1 MATTYFSKRNL
12 QFLLHEVFKAD
23 ELTKYDYFSA
33 HDRETFNLVL
43 DSATYIADTF
53 MHPYLKEMDRN
64 QPELKN
70 GQVTVHPKVR
80 EYLKAMGDAGL
91 IGAGFS
97 FEHGGQQ
104 LPEMI
109 SSCVGFIL
117 MAANNGMMYTGLT
130 SGAAHLITSF
140 GLPALSD
147 FYVPNML
154 DGTWQGTM
162 ALTEPQAGSSL
173 SDVTTSATPL
183 SDSESVTLGEVPLL
197 DQPGSYKIKG
207 QKVFIS
213 AGDHNA
219 TDNIVHLMLARIDG
233 APKGTKGISL
243 FVVPKYRPDG
253 KGGFVDNDVAS
264 TGIYHK
270 MGQKGVPA
278 MHLTMGS
285 NDNTI
290 GYLVGEPH
298 QGLPYMFQMMNEAR
312 IGVGMTAA
320 GIATAAFY
328 AALQYAK
335 ERPQSRRLNQKNHLD
350 APQTP
355 IINHPDVRRML
366 LFQKAV
372 TEGSLALLLEA
383 ARLFDISQVAEGD
396 EKENAFLLLDLLMP
410 VAKSYPSEM
419 GVQSVSQSVQTF
431 GGYGF
436 TEDFPVEQLYRDI
449 RITPIYEGTTGIQA
463 QDLLGRK
470 MTMKGGKAPLLLFA
484 EINRTIAEASTSD
497 ELKPY
502 ADQLTAELK
511 RTQEIMASLIP
522 HAQKGDIERYLSDAT
537 LFLEFFGIVVVAWQ
551 WLKQAVIAKQMLL
564 TQNPQG
570 DDLIFYEGKIHTMK
584 FFFHYEVP
592 KTLGLAQRLK
602 DTEVLTIVSEK
613 ELAL

>member
-12 QFLLHEVFKAD
+12 QFLLHEVFKAE
-23 ELTKYDYFSA
+23 ELTKYEYFSA

-43 DSATYIADTF
+43 DSATYIADTL
-53 MHPYLKEMDRN
+53 MHPYLKDVDKN
-64 QPELKN
+64 QPELTN
-70 GQVTVHPKVR
+70 GQVTVHPKIK

-104 LPEMI
+104 LPEML

-140 GLPALSD
+140 GSPELNEL
-147 FYVPNML
+147 YVPNL
-154 DGTWQGTM
+154 LAGTWQGTM

-183 SDSESVTLGEVPLL
+183 PDS
-197 DQPGSYKIKG
+197 QPGMAAYQIKG

-213 AGDHNA
+213 AGDHDA
-219 TDNIVHLMLARIDG
+219 TENIIHLMLARIDG

-243 FVVPKYRPDG
+243 FIVPKYRPDEQG
-253 KGGFVDNDVAS
+253 RFVDNDVIS
-264 TGIYHK
+264 TGVYHK

-312 IGVGMTAA
+312 IGVGMTAT
-320 GIATAAFY
+320 GIATAAYY
-328 AALQYAK
+328 AALEYAR
-335 ERPQSRRLNQKNHLD
+335 ERPQSRRLNNKNQLD

-372 TEGSLALLLEA
+372 TEGSLSLLLEA
-383 ARLFDISQVAEGD
+383 ARLYDISEVAEGE

-419 GVQSVSQSVQTF
+419 GVQSVSQSLQTF
-431 GGYGF
+431 GGYGY

-470 MTMKGGKAPLLLFA
+470 MTMKGGKAPQLLFA
-484 EINRTIAEASTSD
+484 EMSKLIAEASTFD

-502 ADQLTAELK
+502 ADQLGAELK
-511 RTQEIMASLIP
+511 RVQEVMMSLLP
-522 HAQKGDIERYLSDAT
+522 HAQEGNIERYLSDAT
-537 LFLEFFGIVVVAWQ
+537 LFLELFGIVVVAWQ
-551 WLKQAVIAKQMLL
+551 WLKQAVVAKQTLV
-564 TQNPQG
+564 TRNPQG

-584 FFFHYEVP
+584 FYFHYEVP
-592 KTLGLAQRLK
+592 KTLGLAVRLK

>member
-12 QFLLHEVFKAD
+12 HFLLHEVFKAE
-23 ELTKYDYFSA
+23 ELTKYEYFSA
-33 HDRETFNLVL
+33 HDRETFNMVL
-43 DSATYIADTF
+43 DSAAYIADTL
-53 MHPYLKEMDRN
+53 MYPYLKEIDKN

-70 GQVTVHPKVR
+70 GQVTVHPKIK
-80 EYLKAMGDAGL
+80 EYLQAMGESGL

-109 SSCVGFIL
+109 SSSASFIL

-130 SGAAHLITSF
+130 SGAAHLITAF
-140 GLPALSD
+140 GSPQLSER
-147 FYVPNML
+147 YVPNL
-154 DGTWQGTM
+154 LTGTWQGTM

-183 SDSESVTLGEVPLL
+183 PNGI
-197 DQPGSYKIKG
+197 PGAYKIKG

-213 AGDHNA
+213 AGDHDA
-219 TDNIVHLMLARIDG
+219 ADNIIHLMLARIDG

-243 FVVPKYRPDG
+243 FVVPKYRQDEQG
-253 KGGFVDNDVAS
+253 NFVDNDVVS
-264 TGIYHK
+264 TGVYHK

-312 IGVGMTAA
+312 IGVGMTATA
-320 GIATAAFY
+320 IATAAYY

-335 ERPQSRRLNQKNHLD
+335 ERPQSRRLNEKNLLD
-350 APQTP
+350 APQTF

-366 LFQKAV
+366 LFQKSV
-372 TEGSLALLLEA
+372 VEGSLSLLLEA
-383 ARLFDISQVAEGD
+383 ARLYDISQVAEGD

-470 MTMKGGKAPLLLFA
+470 MTMKGGKAPQLLFA
-484 EINRTIAEASTSD
+484 EMSKTIADATSLD
-497 ELKPY
+497 DLKPY
-502 ADQLTAELK
+502 AESLTAELK
-511 RTQEIMASLIP
+511 RTQDVMQSLMP
-522 HAQKGDIERYLSDAT
+522 HAQKGDVERYLADAT
-537 LFLEFFGIVVVAWQ
+537 LFLEMFGIVVVAWQ
-551 WLKQAVIAKQMLL
+551 WLKQAIVAKQALL
-564 TQNPQG
+564 TKNPAG
-570 DDLIFYEGKIHTMK
+570 DELAFYEGKIHTMK

-592 KTLGLAQRLK
+592 KTLGLAQRLT
-602 DTEVLTIVSEK
+602 DTEVLTIVTEK

>member
-1 MATTYFSKRNL
+1 MYSYFSKRNL
-12 QFLLHEVFKAD
+12 QFLLHEVFQAD
-23 ELTKYDYFSA
+23 DLTKYPYFSA
-33 HDRETFNLVL
+33 HDRGTFDMAI
-43 DSATYIADTF
+43 DSAVQIADTL
-53 MHPYLKEMDRN
+53 MYPYVREVDRN

-70 GQVTVHPKVR
+70 GQVTVHPKIK
-80 EYLKAMGDAGL
+80 EFIKAMGDAGL

-97 FEHGGQQ
+97 FENGGQQ
-104 LPEMI
+104 LPELI
-109 SSCVGFIL
+109 NSSIGFIL

-130 SGAAHLITSF
+130 AGSANLIASF
-140 GLPALSD
+140 GNDELVSK
-147 FYVPNML
+147 YVPNML
-154 DGTWQGTM
+154 SGEWQGTM

-173 SDVTTSATPL
+173 SDVMTSATPQA
-183 SDSESVTLGEVPLL
+183 D
-197 DQPGSYKIKG
+197 GSYKIKG

-213 AGDHNA
+213 AGDHDA
-219 TDNIVHLMLARIDG
+219 ADNIIHLMLARIDG

-243 FVVPKYRPDG
+243 FVVPKFRDAADG
-253 KGGFVDNDVAS
+253 TGKIDNDVTS
-264 TGIYHK
+264 TGVYHK
-270 MGQKGVPA
+270 MGQRGVPA
-278 MHLTMGS
+278 MHLTMGER
-285 NDNTI
+285 DDCV
-290 GYLVGEPH
+290 GYLVGQPH

-320 GIATAAFY
+320 GIATAAY
-328 AALQYAK
+328 HAALQYAR
-335 ERPQSRRLNQKNHLD
+335 ERPQSRRLNQKNALD
-350 APQTP
+350 APQTA

-383 ARLFDISQVAEGD
+383 ARQFDIAHAAEGE
-396 EKENAFLLLDLLMP
+396 EKETAQLLVEILMP
-410 VAKSYPSEM
+410 MAKTYPSEM

-470 MTMKGGKAPLLLFA
+470 MTMKGGKAALLLMQ
-484 EINRTIAEASTSD
+484 EIGKTIADAQSHD

-502 ADQLTAELK
+502 ATALKAELG
-511 RTQEIMASLIP
+511 RIQEVMQALMP
-522 HAQKGDIERYLSDAT
+522 HAGSGDIERYLSDAT
-537 LFLEFFGIVVVAWQ
+537 LFLEQMGIVVVAWQ
-551 WLKQAVIAKQMLL
+551 WLKQGIVAKQAIL

-570 DDLIFYEGKIHTMK
+570 DALTFYEGKLHTMK

-592 KTLGLAQRLK
+592 KTLGLAARLR

>member
-12 QFLLHEVFKAD
+12 HFLLHEVFKAE

-33 HDRETFNLVL
+33 HDQETFNLVL
-43 DSATYIADTF
+43 DSATHIADTL
-53 MHPYLKEMDRN
+53 MHPYLREIDKN
-64 QPELKN
+64 QPELRN
-70 GQVTVHPKVR
+70 GQVKVHPKVR
-80 EYLKAMGDAGL
+80 EYLSAMGEAGL

-130 SGAAHLITSF
+130 AGAAHLITSF
-140 GLPALSD
+140 GSPELIEA
-147 FYVPNML
+147 YVPQLLN
-154 DGTWQGTM
+154 GTWQGTM

-183 SDSESVTLGEVPLL
+183 ADESTETAG
-197 DQPGSYKIKG
+197 QPGAYKLNG
-207 QKVFIS
+207 QKVFIT
-213 AGDHNA
+213 AGDHDA
-219 TDNIVHLMLARIDG
+219 VDNIIHLVLGRIDG

-243 FVVPKYRPDG
+243 FVVPKYRSSEHGNP
-253 KGGFVDNDVAS
+253 VDNDVVS
-264 TGIYHK
+264 TGVYHK

-285 NDNTI
+285 SDNTI
-290 GYLVGEPH
+290 GYLVGETN
-298 QGLPYMFQMMNEAR
+298 QGLSYMFQMMNEAR

-320 GIATAAFY
+320 AIATAAYY
-328 AALQYAK
+328 AALQYAR
-335 ERPQSRRLNQKNHLD
+335 ERPQSRRLNEKRQLD
-350 APQTP
+350 VPQTA

-366 LFQKAV
+366 LFQKSV
-372 TEGSLALLLEA
+372 TEGSLSLLLEA
-383 ARLFDISQVAEGD
+383 ARLYDISQVAKGE
-396 EKENAFLLLDLLMP
+396 EQENAFLLLDLLMP

-470 MTMKGGKAPLLLFA
+470 MTMKGGKAPQLLVA
-484 EINRTIAEASTSD
+484 EVGRTIAEAGTYD
-497 ELKPY
+497 ALKPY
-502 ADQLTAELK
+502 ADKLVAELK
-511 RTQEIMASLIP
+511 RMQEVMASLLP
-522 HAQKGDIERYLSDAT
+522 HAQKGDMERYLSDAT
-537 LFLEFFGIVVVAWQ
+537 LFLELFGIVLIAWQ
-551 WLKQAVIAKQMLL
+551 WLKQAVVAEQALL
-564 TQNPQG
+564 TKNPQG
-570 DDLIFYEGKIHTMK
+570 DELAFYEGKLHTMK

-592 KTLGLAQRLK
+592 KTLGLAQRLT
-602 DTEVLTIVSEK
+602 DPEVLTIVTEK

>member
-12 QFLLHEVFKAD
+12 QFLLHEVFKAE
-23 ELTKYDYFSA
+23 ELNQYEYFSA
-33 HDRETFNLVL
+33 HDRETFDLVL
-43 DSATYIADTF
+43 DSATYIADTL
-53 MHPYLKEMDRN
+53 MYPYLKEVDRN

-70 GQVTVHPKVR
+70 GRVTIHPKVK
-80 EYLKAMGDAGL
+80 EYMKAMGDAGL

-104 LPEMI
+104 LPEMLSASI
-109 SSCVGFIL
+109 GFIL
-117 MAANNGMMYTGLT
+117 MAANNGMMYTGLS
-130 SGAAHLITSF
+130 SGSAHLITSF
-140 GLPALSD
+140 GSPELTE
-147 FYVPNML
+147 FYVPKML
-154 DGTWQGTM
+154 SGEWQGTM

-173 SDVTTSATPL
+173 SDVTTSATP
-183 SDSESVTLGEVPLL
+183 
-197 DQPGSYKIKG
+197 QPDGSYKIKG

-213 AGDHNA
+213 AGDHDA
-219 TDNIVHLMLARIDG
+219 VDNIVHLMLARIDG

-243 FVVPKYRPDG
+243 FVVPKYRAEESG
-253 KGGFVDNDVAS
+253 NFVDNDVVS
-264 TGIYHK
+264 TGLYHK

-278 MHLTMGS
+278 MHLTLGS
-285 NDNTI
+285 NDNTV
-290 GYLVGEPH
+290 GYIVGQPH

-320 GIATAAFY
+320 GIATAAY
-328 AALQYAK
+328 HAALQYAR
-335 ERPQSRRLNQKNHLD
+335 ERPQSRRLNEKNLLD
-350 APQTP
+350 APQTA

-372 TEGSLALLLEA
+372 TEGSLSLLIEA
-383 ARLFDISQVAEGD
+383 ARLYDISRVAEGE
-396 EKENAFLLLDLLMP
+396 EKENALLMLDLLMP

-470 MTMKGGKAPLLLFA
+470 MTMKGGKAPQLLFA
-484 EINRTIAEASTSD
+484 EINKIIAEAGTFD

-502 ADQLTAELK
+502 ADQLTSELN
-511 RTQEIMASLIP
+511 RTQDVMADLLP
-522 HAQKGDIERYLSDAT
+522 HAMKGDTERYLSDAT
-537 LFLEFFGIVVVAWQ
+537 LFLEMFGIVVVAWQ
-551 WLKQAVIAKQMLL
+551 WLKQAVVARQVML

-570 DDLIFYEGKIHTMK
+570 DDLTFYEGKIHTMK

-592 KTLGLAQRLK
+592 KTLGLAVRLK
-602 DTEVLTIVSEK
+602 DDEVLTIVSAK

>member
-12 QFLLHEVFKAD
+12 QFLLHEVFKAE
-23 ELTKYDYFSA
+23 ELNRFDYFSA
-33 HDRETFNLVL
+33 HDRETFNLVI
-43 DSATYIADTF
+43 DSATYIADTL
-53 MHPYLKEMDRN
+53 MHPYLKEVDKN

-70 GQVTVHPKVR
+70 GQVTVHPKVK
-80 EYLKAMGDAGL
+80 EFMKAMGDAGL

-104 LPEMI
+104 LPEML
-109 SSCVGFIL
+109 SASVGFIL
-117 MAANNGMMYTGLT
+117 MAANNGMMYSGLT

-140 GLPALSD
+140 GSPELNE
-147 FYVPNML
+147 FYVPPML
-154 DGTWQGTM
+154 AGQWQGTM

-173 SDVTTSATPL
+173 SDVMTTATPL
-183 SDSESVTLGEVPLL
+183 PDGEST
-197 DQPGSYKIKG
+197 PGSYKIKG

-213 AGDHNA
+213 AGDHDA
-219 TDNIVHLMLARIDG
+219 ADNIVHLMLARIDG

-243 FVVPKYRPDG
+243 FVVPKYRQDEQG
-253 KGGFVDNDVAS
+253 SFVDNDVQS
-264 TGIYHK
+264 TGVYHK

-320 GIATAAFY
+320 AIATAAY
-328 AALQYAK
+328 HAALQYAR
-335 ERPQSRRLNQKNHLD
+335 ERPQSRRLNEKNLLD
-350 APQTP
+350 APQTA

-372 TEGSLALLLEA
+372 TEGSLSLLIEA
-383 ARLFDISQVAEGD
+383 ARLYDISRVAEGE
-396 EKENAFLLLDLLMP
+396 EKENAHLLVDLLMP

-419 GVQSVSQSVQTF
+419 GVQSVSQSLQTF

-470 MTMKGGKAPLLLFA
+470 MTMKGGKAPQLLFA
-484 EINRTIAEASTSD
+484 EITKTISETGTFD
-497 ELKPY
+497 DLKPY
-502 ADQLTAELK
+502 ADQLTGELA
-511 RTQEIMASLIP
+511 RVQDVMTTLLP
-522 HAQKGDIERYLSDAT
+522 HALKGDTERYLSDAT
-537 LFLEFFGIVVVAWQ
+537 LFLEMFGIVVVAWQ
-551 WLKQAVIAKQMLL
+551 WLKQAVVASQTIL

-570 DDLIFYEGKIHTMK
+570 DDLTFYEGKIHTMK

-592 KTLGLAQRLK
+592 KTLGLAVRLK
-602 DTEVLTIVSEK
+602 DTEVLTIVSAK

>member
-12 QFLLHEVFKAD
+12 HFLLHEVFKAE
-23 ELTKYDYFSA
+23 ELTKYAYFSA

-43 DSATYIADTF
+43 DSATYIADTL
-53 MHPYLKEMDRN
+53 MHPYLKDVDRN

-70 GQVTVHPKVR
+70 GQVTVHPRVK
-80 EYLKAMGDAGL
+80 EYLKAVGEAGI
-91 IGAGFS
+91 IGAGFP
-97 FEHGGQQ
+97 FEQGGQQ

-109 SSCVGFIL
+109 SACIGFIL
-117 MAANNGMMYTGLT
+117 MAANNGMMFIGLT

-140 GLPALSD
+140 GSPELID
-147 FYVPNML
+147 TYVPNML
-154 DGTWQGTM
+154 NGRWQGTM

-173 SDVTTSATPL
+173 SDVTTSATPQ
-183 SDSESVTLGEVPLL
+183 L
-197 DQPGSYKIKG
+197 DGSYKIRG

-213 AGDHNA
+213 AGDHDA
-219 TDNIVHLMLARIDG
+219 TDNIIHLMLARIDG

-243 FVVPKYRPDG
+243 FVVPKYRLDG
-253 KGGFVDNDVAS
+253 QPNDVTS
-264 TGIYHK
+264 TGVYHK

-285 NDNTI
+285 NDDTI

-320 GIATAAFY
+320 AIATAAY
-328 AALQYAK
+328 HAALEYAK
-335 ERPQSRRLNQKNHLD
+335 ERPQSRRLNQKGQLD
-350 APQTP
+350 APQTA

-372 TEGSLALLLEA
+372 TEGSLSLLIEA
-383 ARLFDISQVAEGD
+383 ARLYDISQVAEGE

-419 GVQSVSQSVQTF
+419 GVQSVSQSLQTF

-436 TEDFPVEQLYRDI
+436 TEDFPVEQFYRDI

-470 MTMKGGKAPLLLFA
+470 MTMKGGKAPQLLFA
-484 EINRTIAEASTSD
+484 EMKHTIAQASTHNDLKRYAEQLSD
-497 ELKPY
+497 EMDRVQDVMK
-502 ADQLTAELK
+502 
-511 RTQEIMASLIP
+511 SLMP
-522 HAQKGDIERYLSDAT
+522 HAMQGDIERYLSDAT

-551 WLKQAVIAKQMLL
+551 WLKQAVVAQETLL

-570 DDLIFYEGKIHTMK
+570 DELAFYEGKLHTMK
-584 FFFHYEVP
+584 FYFHYEVP
-592 KTLGLAQRLK
+592 KTLGLAVRLK
-602 DTEVLTIVSEK
+602 DPEVLTIVTEK